1 MRHISIMLSS
11 NLGFIFYFFFLLIL
25 KELNPFYAVRGV
37 YLKMPVDELFCKQFE
52 TSHGLF
58 ATDQLILTYSL
69 LF

>member
-1 MRHISIMLSS
+1 MKHISIMWSS
-11 NLGFIFYFFFLLIL
+11 NIGFIFYISFLLRL

-37 YLKMPVDELFCKQFE
+37 YLKMPADELFCKHSE
-52 TSHGLF
+52 ASHGLL